1 MDRSV
6 VNWRRLHHI
15 RVHLWLVIL
24 LIVVGK
30 SVILRGHSHWK
41 AIIGLVELLS
51 IIGGLHRDF
60 GGAGPGSHW
69 GFLVVAIEVYLIVL
83 PSNVRLRQYSQTENQ
98 GRIADAGSAS
108 AELRCALN
116 KRR

>member
-15 RVHLWLVIL
+15 RVHLRLVIL

-30 SVILRGHSHWK
+30 TVILRGHRHRK

-51 IIGGLHRDF
+51 IIGGLHCDF
-60 GGAGPGSHW
+60 EAAGPGSQW
-69 GFLVVAIEVYLIVL
+69 GFLVVAIEVYLIV
-83 PSNVRLRQYSQTENQ
+83 TE
-98 GRIADAGSAS
+98 
-108 AELRCALN
+108 
-116 KRR
+116 